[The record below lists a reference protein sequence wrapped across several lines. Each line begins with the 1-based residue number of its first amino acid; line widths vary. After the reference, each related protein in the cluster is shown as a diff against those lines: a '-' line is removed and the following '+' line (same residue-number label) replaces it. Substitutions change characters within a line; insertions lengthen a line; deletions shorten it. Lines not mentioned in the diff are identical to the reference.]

1 MLGTFFF
8 FLPQEKL
15 LRRSIGNNGPLTIFW
30 GTYKKIDVC
39 VTHWLRAWASELR
52 RQGMRPRSTTFCLS
66 GSPHCFLICEMGKK
80 YHIHH
85 REPSWAPSVKQQLP
99 TCYLGGM
106 GKRGRLKRKG
116 I

>member
-39 VTHWLRAWASELR
+39 VT
-52 RQGMRPRSTTFCLS
+52 
-66 GSPHCFLICEMGKK
+66 
-80 YHIHH
+80 Y
-85 REPSWAPSVKQQLP
+85 
-99 TCYLGGM
+99 
-106 GKRGRLKRKG
+106 
-116 I
+116 